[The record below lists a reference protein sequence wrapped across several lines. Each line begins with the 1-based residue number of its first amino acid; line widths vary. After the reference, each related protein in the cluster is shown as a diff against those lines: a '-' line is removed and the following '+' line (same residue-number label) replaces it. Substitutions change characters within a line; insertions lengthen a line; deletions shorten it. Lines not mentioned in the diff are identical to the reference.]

1 MRIKISRNQKLTLLM
16 ALILSL
22 PVYAYFLPLYA
33 DILSGVSIVRV
44 VAENCSAASW
54 EGFNIS
60 SSGTIVEAEE
70 DISIDT
76 YRGIKSLTAELAIDG
91 EPVILTLVIGDESEF
106 SPMEALES
114 LDGGED
120 GVRLI
125 YSSPALYNGTDAA
138 YGLFNYDG
146 EDMYILTGSVEEAKV
161 LLIAPRKQM
170 FNDVWVV
177 PE

>member
-1 MRIKISRNQKLTLLM
+1 MKISKENVLLLLL

-22 PVYAYFLPLYA
+22 PIYA
-33 DILSGVSIVRV
+33 DLLADISIVHV
-44 VAENCSAASW
+44 VATNCSAASW

-76 YRGIKSLTAELAIDG
+76 YRGLKSLTARLSING
-91 EPVILTLVIGDESEF
+91 EPVILTLVIGDDSEF
-106 SPMEALES
+106 SPMKALES
-114 LDGGED
+114 LDGD
-120 GVRLI
+120 GLNLI
-125 YSSPALYNGTDAA
+125 YSRPALYNGTEAA
-138 YGLFNYDG
+138 YGRFKYDG

-161 LLIAPRKQM
+161 LLIAPDKEM